1 MADKFICDGCNH
13 VFPRSEV
20 GGERIIKTNAKV
32 YGGGVITLIFC
43 KDCWKERAEEKGD
56 EDGET

>member
-1 MADKFICDGCNH
+1 MSPKFICDGCNR
-13 VFPRSEV
+13 VFARSEI

-43 KDCWKERAEEKGD
+43 KDCWKEREEKKGD
-56 EDGET
+56 KDGEA